1 MPGVLLRHGG
11 TEESCSD
18 PWLRETDHLEAPL
31 ESKATIRMPVMAQ
44 EHGLELEL
52 LNIKVR

>member
-1 MPGVLLRHGG
+1 VPGVLLRHGG